1 MKEASDVILAVHE
14 LLRLGAAE
22 DGREDFS
29 SACARLSSN
38 RPKSTPMEPSSSY
51 VLTETFKHNHIAVSA
66 IFVYPRLESFGDR
79 PLEDESR
86 ANRTSSEEDAKNLY
100 PSACIAPSF
109 RTIIRPTLRRYCN

>member
-51 VLTETFKHNHIAVSA
+51 VLTETSA
-66 IFVYPRLESFGDR
+66 IGLSRMNLERIEPRAKKMLKIYT
-79 PLEDESR
+79 LQLVSR
-86 ANRTSSEEDAKNLY
+86 HLSGR
-100 PSACIAPSF
+100 
-109 RTIIRPTLRRYCN
+109 

>member
-51 VLTETFKHNHIAVSA
+51 VLTETF
-66 IFVYPRLESFGDR
+66 GDR